1 MNIEKIN
8 SKFRQFGQFIVNH
21 RLMVFAF
28 FIALLVFSIAG
39 LKRIYFETSFDTYFV
54 SDDPMLL
61 KTDEFKSI
69 FGNDY
74 YVAVLVEDKDGL
86 FTKKNLS
93 LIRDLS
99 NELMDSLAYAEKI
112 TSLTDLEFMVGT
124 EDGMELQQIVPEEIP
139 DDQAGLDAIRAKA
152 YSKDYVS
159 KKLVSRDGT
168 MSWILVKL
176 RPYPAD
182 SLWRAEGIEAPEN
195 QTGRE
200 AINICFKDKYA
211 SLNPNIAGMPYMS
224 YAKAQYIQK
233 EMARLM
239 MIAII
244 VSLIVM
250 ALVTRSLRGVL
261 IPVATSICAL
271 IIAMGIIG
279 WLGLYLD
286 MSTTLITV
294 MLAFAVAIAYNIHVY
309 SFFRAQL
316 LKLHDRKQAAIDAI
330 AETAWPVIFSG
341 FTTIAAMMTFLA
353 MNIVPM
359 KAMGIN
365 SSLAIISVLIS
376 ILVLTPIT
384 LSLGKRTA
392 ANKEFDSSF
401 EGKSASFF
409 DRFGE
414 FVLRHSKK
422 NIIITCFI
430 TAFCAVGVYWIEP
443 AFDVERSMGRK
454 VEYSR
459 RFLELC
465 ETELGTMYSYDLM
478 VVLPEEGD
486 AKKPENLT
494 KLEVLE
500 HEIEGYQLTKRHSSV
515 LDIIKDMNCTLNS
528 GDTAFY
534 HVPDNSEAVAQL
546 LLLYENAGGSES
558 EYWMDYEYRRLRLQ
572 IEIDN
577 YNSNEIDIEMNRL
590 EDRAK
595 ELFPEAEVSIVGNVP
610 QFTVMQQYLTKGQM
624 WSLVLSAVIIGVL
637 LMIVFGNVR
646 LGLIG
651 MIPNL
656 APAVFVGGL
665 MGWLGYP
672 LDMMTACIIPMIL
685 GLAVDDTIHFVN
697 HAHLEFHRQKNYS
710 HAVRATFRVAG
721 LAIVMTTIIICATF
735 LGFSVSDAIQFAHF
749 GTLAVAGL
757 ASALLA
763 DLFITPALFKL
774 LKIFGKEDSNS

>member
-1 MNIEKIN
+1 MIA
-8 SKFRQFGQFIVNH
+8 
-21 RLMVFAF
+21 FA
-28 FIALLVFSIAG
+28 ALLTFSVAG

-54 SDDPMLL
+54 KDDPMLL

-74 YVAVLVEDKDGL
+74 YVAVLVENKEGL
-86 FTKKNLS
+86 FSKKNLE
-93 LIRDLS
+93 LVRDLS
-99 NELMDSLAYAEKI
+99 NEMMDSLSYSEKI

-124 EDGMELQQIVPEEIP
+124 EDGMELQQIVPEVIP
-139 DDQAGLDAIRAKA
+139 DSKEGLDSIRKKA
-152 YSKDYVS
+152 YSKEYVS
-159 KKLVSRDGT
+159 KKLISKDGT

-176 RPYPAD
+176 RPFPSD
-182 SLWRAEGIEAPEN
+182 SLWRAQGLEAPEN

-200 AINICFKDKYA
+200 AIKICTKDKYA
-211 SLNPNIAGMPYMS
+211 SLNPNIAGMPYMN
-224 YAKAQYIQK
+224 YAKAQYIK
-233 EMARLM
+233 GEMSRLM
-239 MIAII
+239 VIAII
-244 VSLIVM
+244 VALIVM
-250 ALVTRSLRGVL
+250 TLVTRSLRGVL
-261 IPVATSICAL
+261 IPILTSISAL

-286 MSTTLITV
+286 MSTTMITV

-316 LKLHDRKQAAIDAI
+316 IKLHDRKQAAVDAI

-341 FTTIAAMMTFLA
+341 FTTLAAMMTFLA

-365 SSLAIISVLIS
+365 SALAIVSVLIS
-376 ILVLTPIT
+376 ILVITPIM
-384 LSLGKRTA
+384 LSLGTKA
-392 ANKEFDSSF
+392 ENNKQFETSF
-401 EGKSASFF
+401 EGKAAGLF
-409 DRFGE
+409 DRFGD
-414 FVLRHSKK
+414 FVLCHSKK
-422 NIIITCFI
+422 IIIVSSII
-430 TAFCAVGVYWIEP
+430 TIFCAIGVCWIEP

-454 VEYSR
+454 VDYSR

-486 AKKPENLT
+486 AKKPENLK
-494 KLEVLE
+494 KLETLE
-500 HEIEGYQLTKRHSSV
+500 HEIEKYPLTKRHSSV
-515 LDIIKDMNCTLNS
+515 LDIIKDMNCTLNNN
-528 GDTAFY
+528 DTAYY
-534 HVPDNSEAVAQL
+534 HVPDNYDAVAQL

-572 IEIDN
+572 IEISN
-577 YNSNEIDIEMNRL
+577 YNSNEIESEMGRL
-590 EDRAK
+590 EARAK
-595 ELFPEAEVSIVGNVP
+595 ELFPNSEVSTVGNLP
-610 QFTVMQQYLTKGQM
+610 QFTVMQQYITRGQM

-637 LMIVFGNVR
+637 LMIVFGNIR

-697 HAHLEFHRQKNYS
+697 HAHLEFSRKRNYE
-710 HAVRATFRVAG
+710 HAVKATFRVTG
-721 LAIVMTTIIICATF
+721 LAIVMTSVIISATF
-735 LGFSVSDAIQFAHF
+735 LGFSVSDAIQFRHF

-757 ASALLA
+757 VSALLA
-763 DLFITPALFKL
+763 DLFITPILFKM
-774 LKIFGKEDSNS
+774 LKIFGKEDKSEN